1 MSQDLQNFKCV
12 SSLVVFRKMYNS
24 RQSIYDIISEFAKTV
39 IISHSLTTFELHDMC
54 NFIKKE
60 YGVWIVP
67 AVVKTALK
75 KLDFLKRERNVYT
88 LEKSL
93 SAEDAKRISVQITQS
108 KDSISIILD
117 DFVKYKKSK
126 VNIDFDESSSKEEFC
141 KFIVD
146 GNLTDESNIGII
158 SAFIVERKEDA
169 DFEEA
174 CKCIREGLII
184 YNGLSYTTEGE
195 LVEKLDTPLTVYL
208 ETELLFHA
216 TGLNGTLYKSLFSD
230 FYQIVSDINDV
241 TFKRYGKRI
250 ISLAYFPETKRE
262 VNNYFGQAESL
273 YENHWKI
280 EPSKPA
286 MGTILNGCSSIAD
299 VKQKEIEFWSDIE
312 SMGIK
317 EDDMLFDISNDYYTQ
332 YNLSVEGDISQSD
345 TNEEAKKAYAIGQI
359 LSKVNYLRRT
369 VNHNIFRTIK
379 AIVLTGNRE
388 TLFYSDKHTAPQDV
402 PFATTLSYLTN
413 RFWYSL
419 HKGIFNEKS
428 TVPGANV
435 ISMAQVAFSQRVNE
449 SLTSEY
455 KKIKQQFDEGIITKE
470 KANEIIA
477 GFKVNYLQPENV
489 THEIVDED
497 FCFDLFNGEAIEQ
510 AKAERSL
517 ERQKYN
523 DEIAKKN
530 KDIEIKNDAIHKL
543 IKEKNVDEH
552 QKYQNALNDYNKLRD
567 KCVKKQMS
575 KIWIR
580 ELTFWG
586 LYVISFIVIV
596 VVTWISSSKI
606 FAGIVAVSL
615 FLVALPVAERFVR
628 PFVNSTIVEAFNWVF
643 KKKNRKELQERLIE
657 IYEKEN
663 PKPIL
668 VISKLED
675 YI

>member
-1 MSQDLQNFKCV
+1 MSQDLQNFKWV
-12 SSLVVFRKMYNS
+12 SSLAVFRKMYDS

-39 IISHSLTTFELHDMC
+39 IISHSLMTFELHDMC
-54 NFIKKE
+54 NYLKEE

-75 KLDFLKRERNVYT
+75 KLDFLKREKNVYT
-88 LEKSL
+88 LEKNL
-93 SAEDAKRISVQITQS
+93 SAEDAKRISAQITQS
-108 KDSISIILD
+108 KDAISIILD

-126 VNIDFDESSSKEEFC
+126 ANIDFDESSSKEEFC

-158 SAFIVERKEDA
+158 SAFIVERKGDA
-169 DFEEA
+169 KFEEA
-174 CKCIREGLII
+174 CQCIREGLII

-195 LVEKLDTPLTVYL
+195 LVEKLDTSLTVYL

-230 FYQIVSDINDV
+230 FYHIVSDINDV
-241 TFKRYGKRI
+241 TLERYGKRI

-273 YENHWKI
+273 YKNRWKI
-280 EPSKPA
+280 DPSKPA

-312 SMGIK
+312 NMGIK
-317 EDDMLFDISNDYYTQ
+317 EDDMIFDTSNDYYAQ
-332 YNLSVEGDISQSD
+332 FNLSVEGDISQSD

-379 AIVLTGNRE
+379 AIVLTGNRK
-388 TLFYSDKHTAPQDV
+388 TLSYSDKHTSPQDV

-419 HKGIFNEKS
+419 HKGIFNDNS
-428 TVPGANV
+428 TVPGAN
-435 ISMAQVAFSQRVNE
+435 IITMAQVAFSQRVNE

-455 KKIKQQFDEGIITKE
+455 KKIKQQFDDGRITKE

-517 ERQKYN
+517 ERKKYN
-523 DEIAKKN
+523 DEIAKKS
-530 KDIEIKNDAIHKL
+530 KEIEIKNDAIHKL
-543 IKEKNVDEH
+543 IKDKNYNEN
-552 QKYQNALNDYNKLRD
+552 QKYQNALNDYINLRD
-567 KCVKKQMS
+567 KSVKKQMR

-580 ELTFWG
+580 ELIIFG
-586 LYVISFIVIV
+586 LYVISFIAIIV
-596 VVTWISSSKI
+596 ATLISTFKI
-606 FAGIVAVSL
+606 FAGIAILSL
-615 FLVALPVAERFVR
+615 FLCVFPVAERFVR
-628 PFVNSTIVEAFNWVF
+628 PFVNSTIIEACNWLF
-643 KKKNRKELQERLIE
+643 KKKNRNELQDRLIE
-657 IYEKEN
+657 TYEKEN
-663 PKPIL
+663 PKPVL
-668 VISKLED
+668 FISKFED